1 MPARPSLGGLAALAL
16 AASAPAHGEPGWRL
30 GIDVHGTDE
39 AIAAR
44 RPLGLA
50 VGIRSGAT
58 EAAVVIDPMLLILG
72 WEMLDATLGRWIAG
86 DRIELIAGWR
96 QTSGR
101 LNAGRRY
108 DEALLLGGDVTALTS
123 RWFRI
128 AFGAELA
135 TSLWRHGGGLP
146 DNTIALPPDAEIA
159 TRIELVLH
167 LRFDITGAL

>member
-1 MPARPSLGGLAALAL
+1 MRARAAVGGLAAVAL
-16 AASAPAHGEPGWRL
+16 AAPAAARGEPGWRL

-50 VGIRSGAT
+50 AGVRSGAT
-58 EAAVVIDPMLLILG
+58 EAAVVIDPMLLVLG
-72 WEMLDATLGRWIAG
+72 WEMLDATIGQWIAG
-86 DRIELIAGWR
+86 DRIELVAGWR

-101 LNAGRRY
+101 LSAGRRY
-108 DEALLLGGDVTALTS
+108 DEALLLGADATALS
-123 RWFRI
+123 SPRFRI

-146 DNTIALPPDAEIA
+146 DNTIALPPDAELA
-159 TRIELVLH
+159 TRVELMFH
-167 LRFDITGAL
+167 LRFDLTGAL